1 MRKLLLSATAAILLM
16 SGSAFAAG
24 DAPKPAAQKWS
35 FSGIFGTYDRAQ
47 LRRGFKVYKEVCAAC
62 HSLNLVAYRN
72 LMDIGFSEDEVKAI
86 AAESEYKDG
95 PNDDG
100 EMFDRPGK
108 PADRFKAP
116 FENEQ
121 AARAGNNGA
130 HPPDLSLMVK
140 ARLRGPDY
148 LHGLLTGYKKDAPK
162 GVTLPDGM
170 SYNTYFPGHQI
181 AMAPPLSDEAVEYSD
196 GTKPT
201 LDQHSRDIVTF
212 LAWTASPELE
222 ERKRLGI
229 KVILFLLVLT
239 GMLFALKRRIWS
251 DLH

>member
-1 MRKLLLSATAAILLM
+1 MRNLLLSLTAAILLM
-16 SGSAFAAG
+16 SSSAFAAG
-24 DAPKPAAQKWS
+24 DAPKAPAQKWS
-35 FSGIFGTYDRAQ
+35 FSGVFGTYDRAQ
-47 LRRGFKVYKEVCAAC
+47 LRRGFKVYKEVCSAC

-72 LMDIGFSEDEVKAI
+72 LMDIGFSEEDVKAI
-86 AAESEYKDG
+86 AGEQEFKDG
-95 PNDDG
+95 PNDEGD
-100 EMFDRPGK
+100 MFDRPGK
-108 PADRFKAP
+108 PSDKFKAP

-148 LHGLLTGYKKDAPK
+148 LFGLLTGYKEEPPK

-170 SYNTYFPGHQI
+170 YYNTYYPGHQI
-181 AMAPPLSDEAVEYSD
+181 AMASPLSDEAVEYSD

-201 LDQHSRDIVTF
+201 LDQHARDITTF
-212 LAWTASPELE
+212 LAWTASPEME

-229 KVILFLLVLT
+229 KVILFLLVLS